1 MKFLREPQDDTTL
14 ILLELCFIQIYSYLL
29 QTKLHVRTVRLR
41 LSKPLY
47 YKVLHKEIMIN
58 DTCDV

>member
-14 ILLELCFIQIYSYLL
+14 ILLELCFIKIDSYLI

-41 LSKPLY
+41 LSKPF
-47 YKVLHKEIMIN
+47 
-58 DTCDV
+58 